1 MKIDFVQYF
10 MFFEIDEKANK
21 LALISAISI
30 WAKLKVLHWS
40 NDLVQSIP
48 IFSIQIN

>member
-1 MKIDFVQYF
+1 MKIDFGQCF
-10 MFFEIDEKANK
+10 IFFEIDEKANK
-21 LALISAISI
+21 LAVILAISI

-40 NDLVQSIP
+40 TDLVQSIP